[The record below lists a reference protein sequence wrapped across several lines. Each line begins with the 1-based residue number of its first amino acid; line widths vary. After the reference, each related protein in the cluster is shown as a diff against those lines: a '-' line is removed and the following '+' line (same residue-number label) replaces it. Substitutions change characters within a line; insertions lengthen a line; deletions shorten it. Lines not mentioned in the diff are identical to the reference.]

1 VARLFGDH
9 RESDQPEFS
18 VVEGSAVAAPAAT
31 TMMLVPVMP
40 PVTAIRQ
47 IIGVSETTV

>member
-9 RESDQPEFS
+9 RESDKPQFPIVKE
-18 VVEGSAVAAPAAT
+18 PAAAAAAT
-31 TMMLVPVMP
+31 VVATMIPVMP

-47 IIGVSETTV
+47 VIG

>member
-9 RESDQPEFS
+9 RESDKPKLPIIKE
-18 VVEGSAVAAPAAT
+18 PAAVSAAAAMA
-31 TMMLVPVMP
+31 MMVPVMP

-47 IIGVSETTV
+47 VIG